1 MRLVCPGG
9 INSRIVTLRVEE
21 RILDI
26 VNNRIGNLTIL
37 IIYSRRILD
46 ILTKYNDSRKVRK
59 Q

>member
-9 INSRIVTLRVEE
+9 INSRIVMLRVEE

-26 VNNRIGNLTIL
+26 VNNRIRNLTIL

-46 ILTKYNDSRKVRK
+46 ILTKYNDSRKIRK

>member
-1 MRLVCPGG
+1 MKLVCPGG
-9 INSRIVTLRVEE
+9 INSLIVALPVEE
-21 RILDI
+21 RISDI

-46 ILTKYNDSRKVRK
+46 ILTNYNDSRKVRK